1 MHPSPVARRA
11 QCFYT
16 PSAQLIYVPSR
27 GLCRGPEHPEGLRR
41 LVVKVGTA
49 GGSNSHQLV
58 YRCMQ
63 GLFREVGLSPNFIWD
78 GTFDVPDKY
87 LTFEHRQALEEARLD
102 AKVQGIQAIHKGKHY
117 HLMFLSTAT

>member
-1 MHPSPVARRA
+1 MRTRCRGIRH
-11 QCFYT
+11 T
-16 PSAQLIYVPSR
+16 PSVTA
-27 GLCRGPEHPEGLRR
+27 CRGPDHPEGLRR

-78 GTFDVPDKY
+78 GAFEVPDRY
-87 LTFEHRQALEEARLD
+87 HTYEHRQALEQARLE
-102 AKVQGIQAIHKGKHY
+102 AKVRGVQAIHRGPPSLVNVHP
-117 HLMFLSTAT
+117 